1 MSWAIAGDSLAVIG
15 LLFLTFGTGAQAWV
29 NLAEFKSM
37 RQTVSK
43 VTLAAFNDVISEAA
57 EKRSGFD
64 PLGLGLI
71 RRFMS
76 SSMPR
81 KLAEVRVSGE
91 IEAVELARFLRLA
104 GVWTILMIGSAF
116 ALVAAASP
124 RWSSPIVPSA
134 VRTTNTFLSILS

>member
-57 EKRSGFD
+57 KKRSGFD

-116 ALVAAASP
+116 ALVAAVIQLALA
-124 RWSSPIVPSA
+124 I
-134 VRTTNTFLSILS
+134 

>member
-15 LLFLTFGTGAQAWV
+15 LLLLTFGTGAQAWA

-43 VTLAAFNDVISEAA
+43 ATLAAFNDVISEAV

-64 PLGLGLI
+64 PLGLVLI
-71 RRFMS
+71 LRFMS

-81 KLAEVRVSGE
+81 ICLTT
-91 IEAVELARFLRLA
+91 ARFS
-104 GVWTILMIGSAF
+104 TTSCGSTGR
-116 ALVAAASP
+116 VAKF
-124 RWSSPIVPSA
+124 I
-134 VRTTNTFLSILS
+134 

>member
-116 ALVAAASP
+116 ALVAAVIQLALA
-124 RWSSPIVPSA
+124 I
-134 VRTTNTFLSILS
+134 

>member
-43 VTLAAFNDVISEAA
+43 ATLAAFNDVVSEAA

-64 PLGLGLI
+64 PLGLALI
-71 RRFMS
+71 RRFLS

-81 KLAEVRVSGE
+81 KLAEARVSGE

-116 ALVAAASP
+116 ALAAAA
-124 RWSSPIVPSA
+124 IQLA
-134 VRTTNTFLSILS
+134 LAL

>member
-1 MSWAIAGDSLAVIG
+1 MSWAIAGDSLAIIG
-15 LLFLTFGTGAQAWV
+15 LLLLTFGTGAQAWV

-43 VTLAAFNDVISEAA
+43 VTLAAFNDVISDAA

-64 PLGLGLI
+64 PLGLALI

-116 ALVAAASP
+116 ALAAAA
-124 RWSSPIVPSA
+124 IQLA
-134 VRTTNTFLSILS
+134 LAL